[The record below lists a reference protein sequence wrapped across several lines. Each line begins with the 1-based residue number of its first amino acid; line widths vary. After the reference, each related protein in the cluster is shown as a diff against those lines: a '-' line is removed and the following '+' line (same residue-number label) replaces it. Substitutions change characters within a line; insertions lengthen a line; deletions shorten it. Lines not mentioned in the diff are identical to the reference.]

1 VSGGYRLGMRLFKM
15 RYALL
20 GWLVARWARKRM
32 ERRLNVLAGNRRPRR
47 I

>member
-1 VSGGYRLGMRLFKM
+1 MRFFKM

-32 ERRLNVLAGNRRPRR
+32 ERRLNRLAGNTGRARR